1 MSGSFSNDSDE
12 MIVSINVTPLV
23 DVVLVLLVIF
33 MLAAPVIY
41 QAAIKV
47 DLPKAVSGENTEHI
61 TLRLTV
67 MKDGAYMLDKSP
79 VTNERI
85 TQIVADSIKA
95 DPTASAVVAADRD
108 SRHGQVIGLI
118 DLLKM
123 NGMTKIA
130 LGVDSSEEKKAGK

>member
-1 MSGSFSNDSDE
+1 
-12 MIVSINVTPLV
+12 MIVSINVTPSS
-23 DVVLVLLVIF
+23 
-33 MLAAPVIY
+33 MLAIQIHVRRAVIY

-47 DLPKAVSGENTEHI
+47 DLLKVSGENTEHI